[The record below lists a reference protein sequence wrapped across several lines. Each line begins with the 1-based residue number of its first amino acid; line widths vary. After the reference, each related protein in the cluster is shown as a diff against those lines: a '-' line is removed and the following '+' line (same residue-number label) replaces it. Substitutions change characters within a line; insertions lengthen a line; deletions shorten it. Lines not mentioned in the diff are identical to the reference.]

1 MQLIGIVIQHKA
13 QVLGLK
19 PVFTW
24 IAGTRVK
31 YPIRMMHSSVAMF
44 FMIDQ
49 LSLLRPKTKIS
60 IILFESDSPLML
72 VQFVLTL
79 TFE

>member
-1 MQLIGIVIQHKA
+1 MCD
-13 QVLGLK
+13 
-19 PVFTW
+19 TW

-49 LSLLRPKTKIS
+49 LSLLRPARNRQRHIRNDGRLQTKVSHIS
-60 IILFESDSPLML
+60 L
-72 VQFVLTL
+72 LTL
-79 TFE
+79 SDAEFDLKVDGSGHH